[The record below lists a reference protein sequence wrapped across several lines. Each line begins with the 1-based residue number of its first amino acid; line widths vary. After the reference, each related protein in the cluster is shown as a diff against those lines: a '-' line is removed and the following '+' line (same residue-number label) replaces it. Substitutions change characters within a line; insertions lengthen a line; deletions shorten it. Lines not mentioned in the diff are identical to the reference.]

1 MAKQVVDI
9 GQAPNDGTGDP
20 IRVAMDKLNDNFNEV
35 YRAVGGVGS
44 QTLLNMVSNNAIQV
58 LNTWNPIS
66 FKIDT
71 LAELNNL
78 SASTYHGCIAH
89 VHETG
94 ALYYAHVN
102 WNRLLSDANTSISAY
117 VDPLTDMVYAN
128 NHTNTEVADYV
139 LATNAD
145 GTYTWVEQSA
155 GGGGSSNTFSSF
167 AVSGQTSVVA
177 DSITDTLTLVAGS
190 NMTITTDA
198 TNDRITFASTGGGSG
213 GNSSPGFTPTRV
225 SQAVTT
231 SSLPDGFDTDISFA
245 DLGASFALYSVTVDR
260 AARVRVYKDVASR
273 TADASRAQG
282 IDPAEGTGV
291 ILEYV
296 SNSANTIVLSPAVF
310 GFIDS
315 GESTMPVRV
324 TNISGSTSTV
334 VVTLTGLK
342 LENF

>member
-1 MAKQVVDI
+1 MKYFRYNLDELKQSSD
-9 GQAPNDGTGDP
+9 
-20 IRVAMDKLNDNFNEV
+20 RKLFN
-35 YRAVGGVGS
+35 Y
-44 QTLLNMVSNNAIQV
+44 
-58 LNTWNPIS
+58 IS
-66 FKIDT
+66 FF
-71 LAELNNL
+71 
-78 SASTYHGCIAH
+78 
-89 VHETG
+89 
-94 ALYYAHVN
+94 
-102 WNRLLSDANTSISAY
+102 
-117 VDPLTDMVYAN
+117 
-128 NHTNTEVADYV
+128 
-139 LATNAD
+139 
-145 GTYTWVEQSA
+145 A

-213 GNSSPGFTPTRV
+213 NSSPGFTPTRV

-231 SSLPDGFDTDISFA
+231 SSLPDGFDTDIAFA

-310 GFIDS
+310 GFIDNS
-315 GESTMPVRV
+315 ETTMPVRV